1 MTYRGYLARIEY
13 DDEDEIFFG
22 NLVGIHDGVGF
33 HANTVKDL
41 KAAFHESVDDYV
53 QTCTKIGKEP
63 QKPYSGNLML
73 RVDPAV
79 HYKAALAAE
88 IAGKS
93 LNLWCEEVLRTA
105 AAKLVDAQR
114 GWQLRA
120 PLSEAEI
127 EHLRKAWEEGLA
139 SGPPKPYD
147 LEEVKRHG
155 RERLAELRR
164 N

>member
-1 MTYRGYLARIEY
+1 
-13 DDEDEIFFG
+13 
-22 NLVGIHDGVGF
+22 
-33 HANTVKDL
+33 
-41 KAAFHESVDDYV
+41 
-53 QTCTKIGKEP
+53 
-63 QKPYSGNLML
+63 ML

-93 LNLWCEEVLRTA
+93 LNQWCEEVLRTA
-105 AAKLVDAQR
+105 AEKLVDAQR
-114 GWQLRA
+114 GWQLRE